1 MQEIQI
7 TGTSF
12 LDDEE
17 AQSYMGKFGF
27 KNTTYVATIWT
38 SQIPIGMW
46 DVQIVAGDFPQLK
59 LIEMWNLKMFQ
70 PIAFWCVQYDIVD
83 P

>member
-17 AQSYMGKFGF
+17 AQSYMGKIGLVSKVFIF
-27 KNTTYVATIWT
+27 LVHTIRCSRCSYIYKLSDFLEVCPYTY
-38 SQIPIGMW
+38 
-46 DVQIVAGDFPQLK
+46 K
-59 LIEMWNLKMFQ
+59 LDEILASVRH
-70 PIAFWCVQYDIVD
+70 P
-83 P
+83 

>member
-17 AQSYMGKFGF
+17 AQSYMGKIGLASKVFIFLVLSDAPGVV
-27 KNTTYVATIWT
+27 TYT
-38 SQIPIGMW
+38 SLVNFLEVCPYTY
-46 DVQIVAGDFPQLK
+46 K
-59 LIEMWNLKMFQ
+59 LDEILASVRH
-70 PIAFWCVQYDIVD
+70 P
-83 P
+83 